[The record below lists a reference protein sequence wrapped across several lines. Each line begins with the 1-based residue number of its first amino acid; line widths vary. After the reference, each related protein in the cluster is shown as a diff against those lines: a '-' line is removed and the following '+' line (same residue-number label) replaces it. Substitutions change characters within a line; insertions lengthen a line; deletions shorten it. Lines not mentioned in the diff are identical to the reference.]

1 MMMLAGL
8 FRRVAATVVVALMVV
23 TMLATAAFAQYP
35 PAPATQNDVQ
45 TTVQSSDEDGPTPGS
60 STTMTF
66 GGLPPNTDVRIVV
79 QVNPVLFD
87 GVVRTNSQGVA
98 QVTFTIPADVTP
110 GTVITAD
117 LSGDAV
123 SGTVRQQI
131 VVAASVSAATLADT
145 GFDLM
150 RWSIFGV
157 AGLLAGG
164 LLIGFARRSSKSADR
179 DGAVVG
185 S

>member
-1 MMMLAGL
+1 MIAGL
-8 FRRVAATVVVALMVV
+8 AKRLVATAVVSMLMVA
-23 TMLATAAFAQYP
+23 MLATAAFAQYP
-35 PAPATQNDVQ
+35 PSPATQSDVQ
-45 TTVQSSDEDGPTPGS
+45 TTVQSSDENGPTPGS
-60 STTMTF
+60 NTTMEF

-87 GVVRTNSQGVA
+87 GIVRTNSQGVA
-98 QVTFTIPADVTP
+98 RVTFAIPADVTP
-110 GTVITAD
+110 GTAITAE

-131 VVAASVSAATLADT
+131 VVAASASAATLADT

-150 RWSIFGV
+150 RWSIVGA

-164 LLIGFARRSSKSADR
+164 LLIGFARRSSRSSER
-179 DGAVVG
+179 DGAAVG